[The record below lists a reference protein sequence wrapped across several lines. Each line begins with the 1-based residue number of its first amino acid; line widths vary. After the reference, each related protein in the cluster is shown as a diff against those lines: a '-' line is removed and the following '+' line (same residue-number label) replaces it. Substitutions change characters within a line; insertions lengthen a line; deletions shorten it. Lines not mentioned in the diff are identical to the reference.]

1 MLEML
6 HVGTAFL
13 HFYHQVLALFAQR
26 IGFVGGHNELCGVM
40 IIQPVWEIDCW
51 MNERARELV
60 RHADASHVF
69 ALEP

>member
-1 MLEML
+1 
-6 HVGTAFL
+6 
-13 HFYHQVLALFAQR
+13 
-26 IGFVGGHNELCGVM
+26 M